1 MKKTLILN
9 ASYEPLAVVG
19 WKRGFVLCHFSID
32 DEPSARVEKNY
43 EARIDAGDGREFYKP
58 AVIVLR
64 RHISVRPK
72 RIRLNSQAIFRR
84 DDYTC
89 QYCEKKCGPG
99 SISVDHVIPKSKGG
113 KDTWRNLV
121 AACFPCNNK
130 KGHFS
135 LDECDMQLIRL
146 PFTPVFPNDPNTPE
160 EWEEYLF

>member
-32 DEPSARVEKNY
+32 DKPSARVERNY
-43 EARIDAGDGREFYKP
+43 EDQIEAGEGRIFYKP

-64 RHISVRPK
+64 RQISIRPK
-72 RIRLNSQAIFRR
+72 RIRLNSQAVFRR
-84 DDYTC
+84 DNFTC
-89 QYCEKKCGPG
+89 QYCAKKCSSGE
-99 SISVDHVIPKSKGG
+99 ISVDHVIPKSKGG

-121 AACFPCNNK
+121 AACLPCNNK
-130 KGHFS
+130 KSHLS
-135 LDECDMQLIRL
+135 LDECGMELLRL
-146 PFTPVFPNDPNTPE
+146 PFTPVFPNDPDTPE